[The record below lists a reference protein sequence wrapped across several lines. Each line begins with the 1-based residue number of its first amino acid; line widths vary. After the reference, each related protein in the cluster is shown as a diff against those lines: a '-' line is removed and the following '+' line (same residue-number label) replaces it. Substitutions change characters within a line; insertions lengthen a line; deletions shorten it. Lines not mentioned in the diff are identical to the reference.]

1 MNFDEIAMCAGEP
14 GERIQ
19 RLHHAR
25 APRPTAPYSAG
36 KRYHGDT
43 SIAERR
49 ESGVHVSIA
58 RAAPDVILL
67 HIANIGARGKPV
79 LRQPDS
85 PVAQVGAYLLV
96 LHTIEAEV
104 LECLREGSRLCY
116 VAIGVAAKQYIEHG
130 LYGARHFR
138 RGPARSAEI

>member
-104 LECLREGSRLCY
+104 LECLREGSKNPRTAASASVVRLL
-116 VAIGVAAKQYIEHG
+116 VLPWVGFALIALAAVLG
-130 LYGARHFR
+130 
-138 RGPARSAEI
+138 